1 MNNHDVNIGSAL
13 LKFKFRDE
21 DGEIISSFRINPA
34 DVKLAKRC
42 TEVSGYFEDLHKRIP
57 ENATIDDVIKFN
69 DELEEKICYLLGY
82 DAKQSL
88 FGQMSATTIMP
99 DSNLFAVYIV
109 DNIVQAVGPEVKKRQ
124 ENMAQAV
131 AKHTAKY
138 VK

>member
-42 TEVSGYFEDLHKRIP
+42 AEVSGYFEDLHKRIP

-99 DSNLFAVYIV
+99 DGNLFAVHIV
-109 DNIVQAVGPEVKKRQ
+109 DNIVQAVGPEVNKRQ
-124 ENMAQAV
+124 QAMAQAV
-131 AKHTAKY
+131 AKHSAKY